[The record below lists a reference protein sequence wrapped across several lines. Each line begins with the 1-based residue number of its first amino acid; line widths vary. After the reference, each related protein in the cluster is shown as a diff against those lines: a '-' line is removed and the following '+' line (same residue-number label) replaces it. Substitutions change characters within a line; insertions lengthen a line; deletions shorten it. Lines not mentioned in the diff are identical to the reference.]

1 MVVCWPINYS
11 TRSLCWGFGT
21 LIIDCW
27 FMLDFYQPIGPI
39 CFRDIKRFNVF
50 SHLRHL
56 QYTYSAPFPVAWI
69 LGWFFWSWSDCKNT
83 LSCILCTASP
93 GSQKLHKT
101 YRDTYLERMPTQHG
115 HWTTINFVTL
125 LHRVSMHL
133 SICILEQAAANRGI
147 YITLVCTLYSKTSKY
162 LRNVHSTVY

>member
-1 MVVCWPINYS
+1 MLSRHICRDLTFFLTFDTYS
-11 TRSLCWGFGT
+11 THIRHH
-21 LIIDCW
+21 
-27 FMLDFYQPIGPI
+27 
-39 CFRDIKRFNVF
+39 FR
-50 SHLRHL
+50 
-56 QYTYSAPFPVAWI
+56 
-69 LGWFFWSWSDCKNT
+69 
-83 LSCILCTASP
+83 SP
-93 GSQKLHKT
+93 GFWVDFSDL
-101 YRDTYLERMPTQHG
+101 DPTAKIRCPASYVRHPQALKNCTKHTEIHNWKECPHSMDNG